1 MCRKQGMAVRIWL
14 LRFAYFCENREISK
28 NRHVTGALAKQ
39 QIDVAQV
46 QRLLGAIQSQSF
58 HGAVLN
64 VSTSSRAMN
73 RDKSRHNFG
82 PFPLDNPLEA
92 PY

>member
-1 MCRKQGMAVRIWL
+1 MRPIFTQASLNDLCKPNRLIVLCLHPL

-46 QRLLGAIQSQSF
+46 QQLLGAIQSQI
-58 HGAVLN
+58 AWC
-64 VSTSSRAMN
+64 ST
-73 RDKSRHNFG
+73 
-82 PFPLDNPLEA
+82 
-92 PY
+92 